1 MLQQV
6 PFDHQKLTFR
16 LFFFT
21 VLCKIFNKL
30 YKTFRLISCLT
41 RDMAAGFIGQ
51 LQRQVVKGF
60 WRFMLYEACHHVTAC
75 HVLYF
80 YLASPR
86 RDESSPQKDVPFYL
100 YLS

>member
-1 MLQQV
+1 
-6 PFDHQKLTFR
+6 
-16 LFFFT
+16 
-21 VLCKIFNKL
+21 
-30 YKTFRLISCLT
+30 
-41 RDMAAGFIGQ
+41 MAACFIGQ

-86 RDESSPQKDVPFYL
+86 RDESSHQKDVPFYL
-100 YLS
+100 YLSKEQMLGDHKTLIQTHCPLSLGLRFNNSFPFYFTKKKKS